1 MSKALNYLGIARMS
15 GNIELGEENAKALIK
30 AGKARLVLLA
40 ADASEGVTKRVNGY
54 VYGFRAPVLRLP
66 FDASELGGAQDGWPL
81 LIEGQKDDAAREAAR
96 KWAGYFDGA
105 SFATLVKTPVRF
117 VVGFAD
123 TTCAPHAVYSAYN
136 MCPAAD
142 KAIWH
147 GLDMSH
153 SVYGDL
159 YRRGDEWRRK
169 KE

>member
-1 MSKALNYLGIARMS
+1 MKKVFVDGSAGTTGLRIVERLDARQDIERICLPEALRKDPDARQDAIAR
-15 GNIELGEENAKALIK
+15 
-30 AGKARLVLLA
+30 
-40 ADASEGVTKRVNGY
+40 ADVA
-54 VYGFRAPVLRLP
+54 FLCLP
-66 FDASELGGAQDGWPL
+66 
-81 LIEGQKDDAAREAAR
+81 DDAAREAAR

-136 MCPAAD
+136 VCPAAD